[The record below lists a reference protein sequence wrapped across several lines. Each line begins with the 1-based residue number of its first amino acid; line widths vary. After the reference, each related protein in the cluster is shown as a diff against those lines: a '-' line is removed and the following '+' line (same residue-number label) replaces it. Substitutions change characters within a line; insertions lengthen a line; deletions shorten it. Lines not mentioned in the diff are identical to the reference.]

1 MIRPRK
7 SRGDPSLESSE
18 MSFSRVVKSPKK
30 SSPKKT
36 IIMELGHQLVDKLIN
51 LLKLKTF
58 NISNFIN
65 DHNL

>member
-18 MSFSRVVKSPKK
+18 FFKGRKEPKK
-30 SSPKKT
+30 IVPKKT